1 MMQHIEETESLAM
14 RVKKLA
20 ESQPVISTGMEY
32 NGLYDLNN
40 KSAEKYLRDH
50 CRGNYLNIDTGNII
64 RITRKGAEKVTRH
77 DAENIAHLKSLAL
90 IPELIRRSI
99 YIAEEENEKNINEY
113 DTFRYYVVGL
123 KMAGVDY
130 TVKLA
135 IGVKNGYTYYDHALT
150 PIDIKK
156 LLRSIDEIKRPFAS
170 KESSIN
176 GEQASDVLSES
187 AQHPYSVANSL
198 PCRNNSDKNLANY
211 LESAQNPRTFA
222 SVILFSYVICSFL
235 HNLSIWLF
243 G

>member
-1 MMQHIEETESLAM
+1 M
-14 RVKKLA
+14 
-20 ESQPVISTGMEY
+20 
-32 NGLYDLNN
+32 
-40 KSAEKYLRDH
+40 
-50 CRGNYLNIDTGNII
+50 
-64 RITRKGAEKVTRH
+64 TRH

-176 GEQASDVLSES
+176 GEQASDVLSE
-187 AQHPYSVANSL
+187 
-198 PCRNNSDKNLANY
+198 CKDKRLI
-211 LESAQNPRTFA
+211 S
-222 SVILFSYVICSFL
+222 ILQIK
-235 HNLSIWLF
+235 
-243 G
+243 

>member
-1 MMQHIEETESLAM
+1 MGNISIEETESLAM

-32 NGLYDLNN
+32 DGLYELNN
-40 KSAEKYLRDH
+40 KSAEKYLRDK

-90 IPELIRRSI
+90 IPELIRKSI

-113 DTFRYYVVGL
+113 DTYRYYVVGL
-123 KMAGVDY
+123 KMAGIDY

-176 GEQASDVLSES
+176 GEQASDVLSE
-187 AQHPYSVANSL
+187 
-198 PCRNNSDKNLANY
+198 CKDKRLI
-211 LESAQNPRTFA
+211 S
-222 SVILFSYVICSFL
+222 ILQIK
-235 HNLSIWLF
+235 
-243 G
+243 

>member
-1 MMQHIEETESLAM
+1 MTQHLEETESLAM
-14 RVKKLA
+14 RVKKLV

-32 NGLYDLNN
+32 DGLYELNN
-40 KSAEKYLRDH
+40 KSAEKYLRDK

-176 GEQASDVLSES
+176 GSSEVLT
-187 AQHPYSVANSL
+187 
-198 PCRNNSDKNLANY
+198 R
-211 LESAQNPRTFA
+211 
-222 SVILFSYVICSFL
+222 
-235 HNLSIWLF
+235 
-243 G
+243 

>member
-1 MMQHIEETESLAM
+1 MTQHIEETESLAM

-123 KMAGVDY
+123 KMTEIDY

-176 GEQASDVLSES
+176 GEQASDVLSECKDS
-187 AQHPYSVANSL
+187 ANRVKHQIYLDIFEMQPI
-198 PCRNNSDKNLANY
+198 SDQRS
-211 LESAQNPRTFA
+211 EIRD
-222 SVILFSYVICSFL
+222 
-235 HNLSIWLF
+235 
-243 G
+243 

>member
-1 MMQHIEETESLAM
+1 MTQHIEETESLAM

-50 CRGNYLNIDTGNII
+50 CRGNYLNIDTG
-64 RITRKGAEKVTRH
+64 
-77 DAENIAHLKSLAL
+77 
-90 IPELIRRSI
+90 
-99 YIAEEENEKNINEY
+99 
-113 DTFRYYVVGL
+113 
-123 KMAGVDY
+123 KMTEIDY

-176 GEQASDVLSES
+176 GEQASDVLSE
-187 AQHPYSVANSL
+187 
-198 PCRNNSDKNLANY
+198 CKDKRLI
-211 LESAQNPRTFA
+211 S
-222 SVILFSYVICSFL
+222 ILQIK
-235 HNLSIWLF
+235 
-243 G
+243 